1 VSAERTSFRFVGLL
15 AGACLGASLLL
26 LSVIRSPVTVQ
37 AQGNPRLTVE
47 ADCSTFAF
55 APDNRIVY
63 AVRHLMKT
71 KHYDLQRDDIW
82 VTTLEGKK
90 LRIVN
95 GEKFVKSLAPF
106 SYAIQSLRWSP
117 DGKRLT
123 VEMLTDEVIDARG
136 TTREGLLTDLMND
149 DGKEIEIAG
158 TKNSVIPNG
167 TQAAWLGD
175 GETVAFLTEAVKP
188 KLLYSIGT
196 VRPTGGRG
204 GPVFEGHTFS
214 AVAWDAPH
222 NAAVA
227 IERDRS
233 LSGPIQLVRLDLIKQ
248 SRRELAVLEGYLGQ
262 LSLSPSGARVAYFH
276 DGDTMEIRELAALEK
291 VTRVT
296 AVYGHYEWSPDER
309 RVLLKRGPEK
319 KSGDLTWVS
328 IPDGKLDPILHDL
341 TFHDFRISPDG
352 VWLAVTEPGRRSL
365 MVYPLP

>member
-1 VSAERTSFRFVGLL
+1 MRTARFAFPRTRFLVGVF
-15 AGACLGASLLL
+15 LGALVLL
-26 LSVIRSPVTVQ
+26 LSVLRAPEPVR
-37 AQGNPRLTVE
+37 AQSHPRLTVE
-47 ADCSTFAF
+47 DDCSTFAF
-55 APDNRIVY
+55 APDNRIAY
-63 AVRHLMKT
+63 AVRRLMKT
-71 KHYDLQRDDIW
+71 KRYDLQRDDIW
-82 VTTLEGKK
+82 ITALDGKK

-95 GEKFVKSLAPF
+95 GEKFVKGAVLF

-123 VEMLTDEVIDARG
+123 VEMLTDEVVDAKG

-158 TKNSVIPNG
+158 TKNSVIPDG
-167 TQAAWLGD
+167 TQAVWLSD
-175 GETVAFLTEAVKP
+175 EETVGFLTEAVKP

-196 VRPTGGRG
+196 VRPSGGRG
-204 GPVFEGHTFS
+204 GLIFDGHTFS

-227 IERDRS
+227 VERARS
-233 LSGPIQLVRLDLIKQ
+233 LSGPIQLVWLDVIKRT
-248 SRRELAVLEGYLGQ
+248 RRELATLDGFLGQ

-276 DGDTMEIRELAALEK
+276 DGDTLEIRELASPEK
-291 VTRVT
+291 VMRVT

-319 KSGDLTWVS
+319 KTGDLTWVS
-328 IPDGKLDPILHDL
+328 IPDGNLSPILHDL

-352 VWLAVTEPGRRSL
+352 AWLAVTEPGKRTM